1 MGMRFRLTSVALGV
15 GAFALGGVAMSSLMP
30 GCTVLTNDAL
40 PDDAGLF
47 DGSADA
53 ASTAC
58 TSCIAQECTG
68 PWAVCLTDSRCVAL
82 RACNNNPLSESRGS
96 REACFCDSAD
106 AGGPAPDGGADS
118 LAAYAAYAS
127 CNDVRTCGKCGS
139 DCTSSCVN
147 GASKAT
153 TTGACG
159 VTDAGAD
166 DGATLDAA
174 VDAGDAGDAGDASD
188 AADAAGPAPASGV
201 DACASCIA
209 GKCGDPKKACALG
222 TECSAF
228 LGCAHACADAACVD
242 ACGKARATGKASAT
256 ELSSC
261 TLTSCRSACG
271 L

>member
-15 GAFALGGVAMSSLMP
+15 GAFALGGLVMSTAIP

-82 RACNNNPLSESRGS
+82 RGCNNPFSESQAS
-96 REACFCDSAD
+96 REACFCDTAD
-106 AGGPAPDGGADS
+106 AGGPATDGGADS

-127 CNDVRTCGKCGS
+127 CNDVRTCGKCGT
-139 DCTSSCVN
+139 DCTTSCVN
-147 GASKAT
+147 GASKPT

-159 VTDAGAD
+159 ATDAGAD
-166 DGATLDAA
+166 ADADDGAAA
-174 VDAGDAGDAGDASD
+174 D
-188 AADAAGPAPASGV
+188 AADAGDSGDADADAAVPAPATGV
-201 DACASCIA
+201 DTCASCVS

-222 TECSAF
+222 TECAAF
-228 LGCAHACADAACVD
+228 LGCAHACADVACVD
-242 ACGKARATGKASAT
+242 ACAKARATGKASAM